1 MTSEVIKVYCETTE
15 ERMFDGKLITLTVR
29 ANRPSQEALKRYA
42 QTIVRIVRQCE
53 ERGQNEYNE
62 E

>member
-1 MTSEVIKVYCETTE
+1 MTSEVIEVYCYEKTE
-15 ERMFDGKLITLTVR
+15 QRVINGRMSTITVR

-53 ERGQNEYNE
+53 ARERERAGK
-62 E
+62 